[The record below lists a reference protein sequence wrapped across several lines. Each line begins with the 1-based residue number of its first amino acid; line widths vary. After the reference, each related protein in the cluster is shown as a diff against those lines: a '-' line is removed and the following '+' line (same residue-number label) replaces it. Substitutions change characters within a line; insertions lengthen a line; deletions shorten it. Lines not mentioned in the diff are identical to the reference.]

1 MNRSL
6 RSGSFERD
14 SGVTYGSVVNRSLRR
29 GSLRSPSTKSLHG
42 SPTTNRRRSRSGSC
56 GSPTRRGSHS
66 GSFDVGNGHGYGSI
80 SDRRSL
86 GLKEGDEAE
95 RKPLILDFESSYTTP
110 IASPPAAPLK
120 LSALFLKDKELL
132 QDEIKGMTDLGVPI
146 IFTYLLDMTP
156 DIFTIILVGRVAYDD
171 EVEGGETS
179 NLQKLHLDA
188 AALAIMFINVVAL
201 SPGLGKCKVPS

>member
-1 MNRSL
+1 MNKL
-6 RSGSFERD
+6 
-14 SGVTYGSVVNRSLRR
+14 L
-29 GSLRSPSTKSLHG
+29 
-42 SPTTNRRRSRSGSC
+42 
-56 GSPTRRGSHS
+56 
-66 GSFDVGNGHGYGSI
+66 
-80 SDRRSL
+80 
-86 GLKEGDEAE
+86 
-95 RKPLILDFESSYTTP
+95 
-110 IASPPAAPLK
+110 LK
-120 LSALFLKDKELL
+120 LITGIFL
-132 QDEIKGMTDLGVPI
+132 I

>member
-1 MNRSL
+1 MNRSP
-6 RSGSFERD
+6 RSGSFDGD

-29 GSLRSPSTKSLHG
+29 GSLRS
-42 SPTTNRRRSRSGSC
+42 GSC
-56 GSPTRRGSHS
+56 GSPTKRRGSHS

-95 RKPLILDFESSYTTP
+95 RKPLILDGESSYTTS

-132 QDEIKGMTDLGVPI
+132 QDEIKGMTNLGVPI